1 MTIYVEQFRIF
12 QKITLLLCLKEEVM
26 SEEVMQP
33 HNQSK
38 EELLKEFLEKWT
50 LDKVNNMTLEEYTST
65 SSNNRIDFCSC

>member
-1 MTIYVEQFRIF
+1 
-12 QKITLLLCLKEEVM
+12 
-26 SEEVMQP
+26 MQP